1 MYECCPVCGL
11 RYEREQGYFVG
22 ALYVAYALAVPTLT
36 LLTLAVWLATRWPLS
51 KVLLAGS
58 ALLVPLTP
66 VVFRYSRVVWLHL
79 DYHVEP
85 W

>member
-1 MYECCPVCGL
+1 MYECCPVCSL

-22 ALYVAYALAVPTLT
+22 ALYIAYAIAVPVVT
-36 LLTLAVWLATRWPLS
+36 LLTSLVWLVTRWPLAR
-51 KVLLAGS
+51 VVLAGG

-66 VVFRYSRVVWLHL
+66 LIFRYSRVLWLHL
-79 DYHVEP
+79 DYRVEP